1 MASRKH
7 PTQRYHKRLWEAA
20 AAWSSFQDVL
30 DIRDYIL
37 NERIQPSA
45 PIYYSLV
52 TAICVLYPR
61 PFKRS
66 RGIESLSVEFVPRKF
81 RDLHKQL
88 ILVRDQTAAH
98 VDAHGSRFR
107 GLFANNV
114 RLIVRD
120 HVLNRMLSPAL
131 PLW

>member
-30 DIRDYIL
+30 DICDYIL

-45 PIYYSLV
+45 PIHYSLV
-52 TAICVLYPR
+52 TAICVLYRR

-66 RGIESLSVEFVPRKF
+66 RGIESLSVEFDIAVDKF
-81 RDLHKQL
+81 LAKSL
-88 ILVRDQTAAH
+88 ASTSEAAQTT
-98 VDAHGSRFR
+98 
-107 GLFANNV
+107 
-114 RLIVRD
+114 
-120 HVLNRMLSPAL
+120 
-131 PLW
+131 